1 MPDLTTIS
9 GLSALQSITQGDPR
23 IKIAVIDGRADFDR
37 TCFRGARVSRVK
49 PFWQDA
55 VEPIDPFYIQQ
66 QIKIDALK
74 DRKKKLQK
82 QKKIVLDPGIMPSI
96 EHLQPT
102 TSAHPAV
109 LSTNAGQLVGSSQTI
124 FSAPL
129 KNNDPAPLERFRQL
143 TAQPS
148 VLASI
153 ADRLVGV
160 FHATSIFS
168 LMVGQP
174 GSPLEGIAPYCTA
187 INIPLFE
194 AKNFEE
200 ALSPLHLA
208 HAFNLALKLDV
219 NIIHCAACH
228 PTITGFAHEMIQRAV
243 KQCQDN
249 NILIIAPV
257 GNNKGEHFCVPAIL
271 PNTLA
276 VGAMKDD
283 GQPAAYSNFG
293 GEYQKQGIL
302 APGENILVA
311 QPDTDEPIRKE
322 GTSLAA
328 PVITG
333 IAALFMSLQLQRGEK
348 PNAEAVRTALLHS
361 VILCDPQTVPE
372 PDRCLAGKLHIPG
385 AYQKLTGQPLP
396 HVQPVVTSSPQNQ
409 PTTLASPASPFIT
422 PAARSPEVASPITA
436 SSPAAI
442 SLVPNT
448 SHTLEISAIS
458 QIVPA
463 EVLPSAVVRQVYA
476 LGQLGYDFGTE
487 ARRDIFKQQMPAV
500 DIDGTLVPANPYDP
514 QQMVDYL
521 AQSPAAS
528 KELIW
533 TFNQELTPLY
543 VVQAKGAFATEIYA
557 ALRLM
562 LAGQIQMATNEDYIE
577 RISIC
582 GKLTDRTVELFSG
595 EVLPVVI
602 LPNVRG
608 MYGWQV
614 NNLVE
619 GAIATIRG
627 ELSEVN
633 VISIRRSLRNF
644 LQRVYY
650 DLKNPGQLDRDR
662 ALNFAATNTFQVA
675 SVYAAAVAH
684 RMELDHIEVEKS
696 SFCRLHSNCWD
707 VKLRFFDPENTRRGK
722 KIFRFTIDVKDTL
735 PVTLGEVRSWSVP
748 RDE

>member
-1 MPDLTTIS
+1 MPDIINIP
-9 GLSALQSITQGDPR
+9 GLSALNSITLGDPR
-23 IKIAVIDGRADFDR
+23 IKIAVIDGQADFDR
-37 TCFRGARVSRVK
+37 ACFRGAQVSLVK
-49 PFWQDA
+49 PFWQDI

-66 QIKIDALK
+66 LIKIDALK
-74 DRKKKLQK
+74 DRKKKLKK
-82 QKKIVLDPGIMPSI
+82 QKKIALDSQPELLVSGQNLIFTAEHSTIEQLQAEIETLEATIPS
-96 EHLQPT
+96 T
-102 TSAHPAV
+102 
-109 LSTNAGQLVGSSQTI
+109 
-124 FSAPL
+124 
-129 KNNDPAPLERFRQL
+129 
-143 TAQPS
+143 
-148 VLASI
+148 I
-153 ADRLVGV
+153 ADRLAGV
-160 FHATSIFS
+160 SHATAIFS
-168 LMVGQP
+168 LMFGQH
-174 GSPLEGIAPYCTA
+174 GSPIAGIAPYCTA

-194 AKNFEE
+194 AENFKE

-208 HAFNLALKLDV
+208 HAFNLALKLEV

-249 NILIIAPV
+249 NILVVAPV
-257 GNNKGEHFCVPAIL
+257 GNNKGEFFCVPAIL

-283 GQPAAYSNFG
+283 GQPANFSNFG

-302 APGENILVA
+302 AAGENILVA
-311 QPDTDEPIRKE
+311 QPGTDEPIRKE

-328 PVITG
+328 PIVTS
-333 IAALFMSLQLQRGEK
+333 IASLLMSLQLQRGEK

-361 VILCDPQTVPE
+361 VIPCDPQEVPE

-396 HVQPVVTSSPQNQ
+396 HGQPAITHSPPNQ
-409 PTTLASPASPFIT
+409 LTASASPVSPTIT
-422 PAARSPEVASPITA
+422 PAAKSPAVSSPIA
-436 SSPAAI
+436 SSSSAQLP
-442 SLVPNT
+442 LVAN
-448 SHTLEISAIS
+448 TLEIAAVP
-458 QIVPA
+458 QIAPTEIV
-463 EVLPSAVVRQVYA
+463 PSAVIRQVYA
-476 LGQLGYDFGTE
+476 LGQLSYDFGTE
-487 ARRDIFKQQMPAV
+487 ARRDIFKQGMPAV
-500 DIDGTLVPANPYDP
+500 DLDGVVVPANPYDA

-521 AQSPAAS
+521 AQNPAAS

-543 VVQAKGAFATEIYA
+543 VIQAKGAFATEIYA

-562 LAGQIQMATNEDYIE
+562 LAGQIQAATSEDYIE

-619 GAIATIRG
+619 GAISTIRG
-627 ELSEVN
+627 ELSEANIV
-633 VISIRRSLRNF
+633 SIRRSLRNF

-684 RMELDHIEVEKS
+684 RMELDRIEVEKS

-748 RDE
+748 RNE

>member
-1 MPDLTTIS
+1 MPDIINIP
-9 GLSALQSITQGDPR
+9 GLSALNSITLGDPR
-23 IKIAVIDGRADFDR
+23 IKIAVIDGQADFDR
-37 TCFRGARVSRVK
+37 ACFRGAQVSLVK
-49 PFWQDA
+49 PFWQDI

-66 QIKIDALK
+66 LIKIDALK
-74 DRKKKLQK
+74 DRKKKLKK
-82 QKKIVLDPGIMPSI
+82 QKKIALDSQPELLVSGQNLIFTAEHSTIEQLQAEIETLEATIPS
-96 EHLQPT
+96 T
-102 TSAHPAV
+102 
-109 LSTNAGQLVGSSQTI
+109 
-124 FSAPL
+124 
-129 KNNDPAPLERFRQL
+129 
-143 TAQPS
+143 
-148 VLASI
+148 I
-153 ADRLVGV
+153 ADRLAGV
-160 FHATSIFS
+160 SHATAIFS
-168 LMVGQP
+168 LMFGQH
-174 GSPLEGIAPYCTA
+174 GSPIAGIAPYCTA

-194 AKNFEE
+194 AENFKE

-208 HAFNLALKLDV
+208 HAFNLALKLEV

-249 NILIIAPV
+249 NILVVAPV
-257 GNNKGEHFCVPAIL
+257 GNNKGEFFCVPAIL

-283 GQPAAYSNFG
+283 GQPANFSNFG

-302 APGENILVA
+302 AAGENILVA
-311 QPDTDEPIRKE
+311 QPGTDEPIRKE

-328 PVITG
+328 PIVTS
-333 IAALFMSLQLQRGEK
+333 IASLLMSLQLQRGEK

-361 VILCDPQTVPE
+361 VIPCDPQEVPE

-396 HVQPVVTSSPQNQ
+396 HGQPAITHSPPNHL
-409 PTTLASPASPFIT
+409 TASASPVSPNIT
-422 PAARSPEVASPITA
+422 PAAKSPELSSPIA
-436 SSPAAI
+436 SSLSAALP
-442 SLVPNT
+442 LVANT
-448 SHTLEISAIS
+448 PEITATPQVAPTEI
-458 QIVPA
+458 
-463 EVLPSAVVRQVYA
+463 LPSAVVRQVYA

-487 ARRDIFKQQMPAV
+487 ARRDIFKQGMPAV
-500 DIDGTLVPANPYDP
+500 DLDGVMVPANPYDA
-514 QQMVDYL
+514 QQMVNYL
-521 AQSPAAS
+521 AQSPAAC

-543 VVQAKGAFATEIYA
+543 VIQAKGAFATEIYA

-562 LAGQIQMATNEDYIE
+562 LAGQIQPATSEDYIE